1 MPEGDEL
8 QSHVMSGAE
17 EGTQPREKSQKK
29 TDHGPSLHDAVVGK
43 AGSCKR
49 LILRSNGI
57 LRTHRRLSSAP
68 PAPFS
73 LLVAF
78 GQGRSWLSWIANSQ
92 WGYIAFASPGA
103 CLAIDK
109 FYGFSTGWI
118 RYIKTEL
125 ALQGALIQLRYDW
138 FTLLAKVENSQ
149 PTQDQIQL
157 MLQKLEAFVVSVNT
171 QVGQE
176 TDAWIL
182 EFQSGLAE
190 LANTLK
196 SRAEAAKPGS
206 LRVTVANA
214 KDFDGG
220 VKAVLDHGV
229 DERSIEGTQC
239 LFSAVAPGPHEVLAR
254 GLKGG
259 KPYTATSVV
268 QVSANSLASVTLPI
282 AGLPP

>member
-1 MPEGDEL
+1 MQAADFAKQWDFEDTQAIILGTA
-8 QSHVMSGAE
+8 GALL
-17 EGTQPREKSQKK
+17 P
-29 TDHGPSLHDAVVGK
+29 
-43 AGSCKR
+43 
-49 LILRSNGI
+49 
-57 LRTHRRLSSAP
+57 
-68 PAPFS
+68 

-206 LRVTVANA
+206 LQVTVPNA